1 MIKLIDNAINRI
13 TMYRLVLY
21 YLIFLLGAG
30 IALSAVGILP
40 YDPFALLFMI
50 GFAVAVSA
58 ITNAIFA
65 RVFNVP
71 ANVELVYISA
81 LILALIITPLTSL
94 NDLWFIGW
102 ASVLAMSSKYI
113 VAVNKKHL
121 FNPVAFAV
129 VVTALTIDQTASW
142 WVATGA
148 MLPFV
153 LIGGLLVVRRIRRF
167 GLVLSFFAAAF
178 GTTTVFTLIGHGD
191 LLSALQF
198 MLILAPTLFFG
209 FIFITEP
216 LTTPPTHRL
225 QIIYGVLVGLLFA
238 PEVHFGGFYFTP
250 ELALL
255 VGNLFSFLVSPKTK
269 LILTLKQRLRLSADV
284 YEFVFMPSR
293 QLAFAPGQYME
304 WTLGHDDPDSRGNRR
319 YFTLASAPTERELRV
334 GVKFYP
340 EPSTYKES
348 LLMMEP
354 DDAIV
359 AGQLAGDFTLPDDR
373 APAAGFYRRRDW
385 RDALPQHDQ
394 VPAGHAPAPPDHAV
408 LLEQERQR
416 HRLSRRLRPR
426 GAKAGHQDGLHHHR
440 RARLSGVMA
449 WQRRARRCGDDPLA
463 GAGLPPCAV
472 LRVGTGCDGRR
483 HARPA
488 PADRHPQRSH
498 QDGLF
503 LRLGVE
509 ADPTPCPS
517 LSEERG
523 SIARSVQ
530 PSRLCSRF

>member
-21 YLIFLLGAG
+21 YLIFLLSAG
-30 IALSAVGILP
+30 IVLSAVGILP

-71 ANVELVYISA
+71 ANVESVYISA

-113 VAVNKKHL
+113 VAFNKKHL

-167 GLVLSFFAAAF
+167 GLVLSFLAAAF
-178 GTTTVFTLIGHGD
+178 GTTTVFTLINHGD

-198 MLILAPTLFFG
+198 MLMLAPTIFFG
-209 FIFITEP
+209 FIFVTEP
-216 LTTPPTHRL
+216 LTTPPTRRL

-238 PEVHFGGFYFTP
+238 PEVHFGSFYFTP

-334 GVKFYP
+334 GVKFYS
-340 EPSTYKES
+340 EPSSYKES

-359 AGQLAGDFTLPDDR
+359 AGQLAGDFTLPDDASQPLVFIAGGIGVTPFR
-373 APAAGFYRRRDW
+373 SMIKYLLDTRQRRPITLFYSNKSVNDIVYQDVFDLAERKLGIKTVYTITDVRDCPASW
-385 RDALPQHDQ
+385 RGSVGRVDAAMIRSQ
-394 VPAGHAPAPPDHAV
+394 VPNYRKALYYVSGPVAMVEGTRDLLQQIGIHGDHIKTD
-408 LLEQERQR
+408 LF
-416 HRLSRRLRPR
+416 S
-426 GAKAGHQDGLHHHR
+426 GL
-440 RARLSGVMA
+440 A
-449 WQRRARRCGDDPLA
+449 
-463 GAGLPPCAV
+463 
-472 LRVGTGCDGRR
+472 
-483 HARPA
+483 
-488 PADRHPQRSH
+488 
-498 QDGLF
+498 
-503 LRLGVE
+503 
-509 ADPTPCPS
+509 
-517 LSEERG
+517 
-523 SIARSVQ
+523 
-530 PSRLCSRF
+530 